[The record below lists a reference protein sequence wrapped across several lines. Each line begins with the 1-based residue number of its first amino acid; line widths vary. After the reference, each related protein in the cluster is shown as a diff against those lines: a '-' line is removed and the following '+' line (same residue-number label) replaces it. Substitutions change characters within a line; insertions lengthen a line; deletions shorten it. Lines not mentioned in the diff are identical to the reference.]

1 LVYGIIV
8 VAVIVLLITYVI
20 LQETRAQM
28 HWRGL
33 VAEGNVEAIKQ
44 LLEGEIAS
52 WHTERV
58 PKNVP
63 ALLWHGIQTVE
74 LIDVTPVAAR
84 VNCSAEGEY
93 SLVEGRRVETS
104 SALEEGKKITMKLA
118 DLVLYEVPNVKLDGV
133 QIDVYTSFRD
143 EGGRS
148 EPRCILSTLV
158 ERRDV
163 DDFDW
168 ENTPAPEF
176 IELTKGRYAIS
187 SNGAIHPVKPLAWDD
202 GAASRTPD
210 EQEPGPAQGPS
221 EI

>member
-1 LVYGIIV
+1 MVYGIIV
-8 VAVIVLLITYVI
+8 VAIIVLLITYVI

-33 VAEGNVEAIKQ
+33 VAEGNVEAIRQ

-74 LIDVTPVAAR
+74 LIDVTPDAAR

-118 DLVLYEVPNVKLDGV
+118 DMVLYEVPNVKLDGV

-148 EPRCILSTLV
+148 EPRCILSTRV
-158 ERRDV
+158 ERREV
-163 DDFDW
+163 EDFDW
-168 ENTPAPEF
+168 ENTAAPEF

-187 SNGAIHPVKPLAWDD
+187 SNGAIHAVKPLAWDN
-202 GAASRTPD
+202 GAARNADQP
-210 EQEPGPAQGPS
+210 EPGPTQGLS
-221 EI
+221 ET